1 MYGTADGEEV
11 CRRAVLLRLIHQ
23 AHDGIEVLLP
33 VHECFAV
40 DSQYRHVD
48 AVLWCFLGWF
58 NRRTNLGQLSMRAG
72 LAEEYLPPDVVDDT
86 CLYVLEPIRVT
97 EELYHGGG
105 TETVSC
111 YSHLVDVKPILPL
124 LPVDPIQ
131 TPRRPANK
139 AFTPQVL
146 TSNFFA
152 VASCDLLEYVV
163 SFLEFTQP

>member
-1 MYGTADGEEV
+1 M
-11 CRRAVLLRLIHQ
+11 
-23 AHDGIEVLLP
+23 
-33 VHECFAV
+33 
-40 DSQYRHVD
+40 
-48 AVLWCFLGWF
+48 W
-58 NRRTNLGQLSMRAG
+58 AG
-72 LAEEYLPPDVVDDT
+72 LARKYSPPDVVDDT
-86 CLYVLEPIRVT
+86 CLYVLEPIGVP

-111 YSHLVDVKPILPL
+111 YSHFVDVKPVLPL

-131 TPRRPANK
+131 TPRRTANK

-152 VASCDLLEYVV
+152 VSSCDLLEYVV